1 MIRRPPRSTQSRSS
15 AASDVY
21 KRQEEETLSALFVLK
36 KVGRFSHPEM
46 LGILDLRDIYEQTLV
61 FIRTETFEESLINR
75 RVFPRLQLQVL
86 SLLVVDPVLS
96 PRARSLAPYLFT
108 RLKNSLLVLPGGF
121 LLFPLGVIFSPPF
134 QNDTHRRTF
143 FTQRHHGF
151 RLILSPLFSL

>member
-1 MIRRPPRSTQSRSS
+1 MVWWLYRRSEEE
-15 AASDVY
+15 
-21 KRQEEETLSALFVLK
+21 EEETLSALFVLK
-36 KVGRFSHPEM
+36 KVGRFSLPEM